1 MACKHG
7 QQSAAVADKAWNAS
21 WHTILVDSTY
31 IEHVAWHAGSLPIA
45 LQYGGPVC
53 VIWGW
58 VLISVLQLPIGLAL
72 AELASS
78 FPLAGGPYFW

>member
-1 MACKHG
+1 M
-7 QQSAAVADKAWNAS
+7 
-21 WHTILVDSTY
+21 
-31 IEHVAWHAGSLPIA
+31 AWHAGSLPIG

-58 VLISVLQLPIGLAL
+58 VLISVLQFPIGLAL